1 MSETMS
7 EYIECQGGDRS
18 KKVCFSWHI
27 LTLTHP
33 HFEKNLCLS
42 DLAAQA
48 TICNSRHLMSC
59 RNSPVT
65 AVEARSSFTN
75 LWLLPKWSMQPCTCE
90 KLKESSFTLDSIDWF
105 PKKNDK
111 KSWILPPNLEGSCIF
126 TLRKHGPGVQKQ
138 TVNSPY
144 LELLGSQNV
153 HGGSSEDQAKRT
165 LLVVHVRV
173 RSTAKFST
181 SPETCV
187 WLSETLSN
195 FQRLLKTWDSA
206 ICWWVWVWACL
217 GFISAA
223 TWVKLGQRNLILANA

>member
-1 MSETMS
+1 MSECICIYIYICVPYIFPDGMSETMS
-7 EYIECQGGDRS
+7 EYIVCQGGDRS

-105 PKKNDK
+105 PKKRQEIMDSTP
-111 KSWILPPNLEGSCIF
+111 KSRGFLHFYP
-126 TLRKHGPGVQKQ
+126 K
-138 TVNSPY
+138 
-144 LELLGSQNV
+144 
-153 HGGSSEDQAKRT
+153 
-165 LLVVHVRV
+165 
-173 RSTAKFST
+173 
-181 SPETCV
+181 
-187 WLSETLSN
+187 
-195 FQRLLKTWDSA
+195 KTWSRCPKTDCKLPLFRIAGFSK
-206 ICWWVWVWACL
+206 CSWW
-217 GFISAA
+217 
-223 TWVKLGQRNLILANA
+223 

>member
-1 MSETMS
+1 MPERISDRIRMSQYIPERMPYRMSECICIYIYMCVPYIFPDGMSETRS

-105 PKKNDK
+105 PKKMTRN
-111 KSWILPPNLEGSCIF
+111 
-126 TLRKHGPGVQKQ
+126 HGFYPQ
-138 TVNSPY
+138 
-144 LELLGSQNV
+144 
-153 HGGSSEDQAKRT
+153 
-165 LLVVHVRV
+165 
-173 RSTAKFST
+173 
-181 SPETCV
+181 
-187 WLSETLSN
+187 
-195 FQRLLKTWDSA
+195 
-206 ICWWVWVWACL
+206 I
-217 GFISAA
+217 
-223 TWVKLGQRNLILANA
+223 